1 MTELE
6 KEYLYLRNRKA
17 ELEDWLQ
24 DVNCQIIEVENK
36 IANDSKIIRIRDFI
50 VTVDPPTSSSWT
62 KTRESAGV
70 MVTHKLTGIFE
81 HCKIFQ
87 GQHTNKAK
95 ALSNV
100 IKKLKELGWQDET
113 TN

>member
-24 DVNCQIIEVENK
+24 DVNYQIVEVENK

-50 VTVDPPTSSSWT
+50 VTIDSPNCFSWNYT
-62 KTRESAGV
+62 EKPKGV

-81 HCKIFQ
+81 QCKIFQ

-100 IKKLKELGWQDET
+100 IKKLKELGWQDEI
-113 TN
+113 